1 VPVYKDFEIEIT
13 SNEKF
18 EFFGKVLNSPGGTSP
33 RCQLKLPFA
42 NDPKDIEIQRLRL
55 ENAILL
61 GDNRGSTGGGQFRGP
76 ASPSEQV
83 IRDFGSCLF
92 RGIFVEPGPIRDV
105 YSQSK
110 GIVGSD
116 SEEVELRIKLRI
128 TTPELASLPWEY
140 LYDDNDMPQFLSLK
154 LPVVR
159 YFEWTGSTRR
169 MEVKGPLRILGMI
182 ANPASSEWPRL
193 DEPAE
198 RRRISQAVDPLE
210 RDGRIHFEWVTGGT
224 GTDLMTKLMEGEWHV
239 FHFIGHGGYEDPSGA
254 SGDDDTG
261 FIVLLDE
268 YGNPDKKFSSDLA
281 TLLVAQKKSLRLAV
295 LNCCESART
304 NVRSQLGSPA
314 AALMRSGLPAVVAMQ
329 YKIGDKAAIN
339 LAEGFYRAL
348 SNNQPVDQAITAA
361 RGFIQNSSRIEW
373 GVPVLYMRST
383 DGRIFEVSNPKSST
397 AAGEAADGL
406 ASRLSAADGTKKQAA
421 TPETDEK
428 FAEFMLH
435 SELSQA
441 SSEELQRLTT
451 LGQELLGRWKG
462 NPGLSRRLA
471 AIYCEV
477 GARQQRQSE
486 VTNAIA
492 SFGYAIQLDPSR
504 PQYWSRRA
512 NLSVRIGLFE
522 KSLSDISEA
531 IKLEPEN
538 GENYWI
544 KGIILSMAAGPD
556 NNSGRIDEAIHAFNV
571 AIGKN
576 PQEARYRLSRANLL
590 IRANR
595 PDEAFADIDVAESLG
610 LDVPSGPAAQQH

>member
-1 VPVYKDFEIEIT
+1 LEITVPVYKDFEIEIT

-18 EFFGKVLNSPGGTSP
+18 EFFGKVLNSPGGTSA
-33 RCQLKLPFA
+33 RCSLKFPFA
-42 NDPKDIEIQRLRL
+42 NDPKDIEIQRLKL

-61 GDNRGSTGGGQFRGP
+61 GDNRGAKGGGQFRGP
-76 ASPSEQV
+76 ASVSEQV

-116 SEEVELRIKLRI
+116 AEETELRIKLRI
-128 TTPELASLPWEY
+128 TAPELASLPWEY
-140 LYDDNDMPQFLSLK
+140 LYDDNDMPQYLSLK

-182 ANPASSEWPRL
+182 ANPATSEWPRL

-198 RRRISQAVDPLE
+198 RRRITQAIDPLE
-210 RDGRIHFEWVTGGT
+210 RDDRIHFEWVSGGT

-239 FHFIGHGGYEDPSGA
+239 FHFIGHGGYEESSSA
-254 SGDDDTG
+254 SGDDDSG
-261 FIVLLDE
+261 YIVLLDE

-304 NVRSQLGSPA
+304 NARSQLGSPA

-329 YKIGDKAAIN
+329 YRIGDKAAIN
-339 LAEGFYRAL
+339 LAEGFYKAL

-373 GVPVLYMRST
+373 GIPVLYMRSA
-383 DGRIFEVSNPKSST
+383 DGRLFEVNNPRGTSERQ
-397 AAGEAADGL
+397 EATL
-406 ASRLSAADGTKKQAA
+406 
-421 TPETDEK
+421 ETDDN
-428 FAEFMLH
+428 FREFMLH
-435 SELSQA
+435 TELSQA
-441 SSEELQRLTT
+441 SLEGLLHLKT
-451 LGQELLGRWKG
+451 LGQELLGHWKE
-462 NPGLSRRLA
+462 NVELSERLA
-471 AIYCEV
+471 AVYFEI
-477 GARQQRQSE
+477 GARQQRQNE

-492 SFGYAIQLDPSR
+492 SLSYAIQLDSRR

-531 IKLEPEN
+531 IKLEPQEA
-538 GENYWI
+538 ENYWI

-556 NNSGRIDEAIHAFNV
+556 NSSGRIDEAINAFDV
-571 AIGKN
+571 AISKN
-576 PQEARYRLSRANLL
+576 PREAKYRLSRANLL

-595 PDEAFADIDVAESLG
+595 QVEAFADMDVANSLG
-610 LDVPSGPAAQQH
+610 PNVPIGPAAEQH